1 MEERETSPETVPKE
15 RTGLLRRIRK
25 NRYLYLMVAPAV
37 ILVFLFSYVTLF
49 GWVIAF
55 KDYRLGQD
63 ILRADWVGF
72 KHFREFLLEGS
83 DWGYL
88 LRNTLVMNISMLFI
102 GIFCAVAFAL
112 LMNELRNKRFAKGIQ
127 TVSFFP
133 FFISWVIVYSI
144 VHSLFAVSTG
154 AINEWLVDAG
164 IIKKGFNILGDE
176 KYAWGL
182 VIIMSLWK
190 SLGYNAVVF
199 IAAIAGIPPEEYEAA
214 EIDGASRWQRVTNVT
229 IPNLMPTVV
238 VLLIMNSGWILN
250 SNFDM
255 YYLFT
260 NPTNWQKME
269 VLDMYIYKYGL
280 KLGNYPYSIAVGMMK
295 SVVSI
300 VLLFLVNQI
309 SKRISEKSIL

>member
-1 MEERETSPETVPKE
+1 MDISLIHSPLYEGGSILEERETSPETVPKE

-176 KYAWGL
+176 K
-182 VIIMSLWK
+182 
-190 SLGYNAVVF
+190 
-199 IAAIAGIPPEEYEAA
+199 
-214 EIDGASRWQRVTNVT
+214 
-229 IPNLMPTVV
+229 
-238 VLLIMNSGWILN
+238 
-250 SNFDM
+250 
-255 YYLFT
+255 
-260 NPTNWQKME
+260 
-269 VLDMYIYKYGL
+269 
-280 KLGNYPYSIAVGMMK
+280 
-295 SVVSI
+295 
-300 VLLFLVNQI
+300 
-309 SKRISEKSIL
+309 